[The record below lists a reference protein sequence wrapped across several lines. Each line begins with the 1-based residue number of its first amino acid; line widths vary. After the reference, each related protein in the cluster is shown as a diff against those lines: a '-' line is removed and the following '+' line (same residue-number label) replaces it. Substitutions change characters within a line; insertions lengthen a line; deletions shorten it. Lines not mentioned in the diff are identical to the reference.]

1 MDEPLLLDV
10 RDLSKHFTVR
20 HHLSRRV
27 TGVVKAVDGVTFQI
41 RQGETVGLVGE
52 SGSGKTTTARCI
64 LRALEPTTGRV
75 HFHRDGREQ
84 DVFAASRRE
93 LRSLRTA
100 MQVIFQDPYGSLNP
114 RMTVMQII
122 AEPLVIH
129 GMARGRQLVD
139 RVREL
144 MGQVGLDERYLN
156 RYPHAFSGGQRQRI
170 GIARA
175 LALHPTFVIAD
186 EPVSALDVSMQAQIL
201 NLLKQLQKRLKL
213 TYLFI
218 AHDLSVVRHFCD
230 RVMVMYAGRIVETGT
245 VEQLFTRPRH
255 PYTEALLSSVP
266 RPDPRRKSQRIVL
279 TGEAADPARLPS
291 GCAFHP
297 RCRFTATRCREQIP
311 TLQSD
316 GHAWPTACHLAD
328 EIDLQGV
335 EE

>member
-1 MDEPLLLDV
+1 MSEPVLLDV
-10 RDLSKHFTVR
+10 SDLSKHFTVR
-20 HHLSRRV
+20 HHLTRRV

-41 RQGETVGLVGE
+41 RRGETVALVGE

-64 LRALEPTTGRV
+64 LRAMEPTTGTVRL
-75 HFHRDGREQ
+75 HLEGRET
-84 DVFAASRRE
+84 DVLAASRRE
-93 LRSLRTA
+93 LRSLRAA
-100 MQVIFQDPYGSLNP
+100 MQVIFQDPYNSLNP

-129 GMARGRQLVD
+129 GVVRGRELVD

-144 MGQVGLDERYLN
+144 VRQVGLDERYLN

-175 LALHPTFVIAD
+175 LALNPTLVIAD

-201 NLLKQLQKRLKL
+201 NLLKQLQDRLKL

-230 RVMVMYAGRIVETGT
+230 RVMVMYAGKLVETGT
-245 VEQLFTRPRH
+245 VEDLFTRPRH
-255 PYTEALLSSVP
+255 PYTETLLSAVP
-266 RPDPRRKSQRIVL
+266 RPDPRKKSQRIVL
-279 TGEAADPARLPS
+279 AGEVADPSNLPT

-297 RCRFTATRCREQIP
+297 RCRFVEARCRDQAP
-311 TLQSD
+311 ALRSD
-316 GHAWPTACHLAD
+316 GGAQPTACHRAD
-328 EIDLQGV
+328 EIDVQGV
-335 EE
+335 EG